1 MKANSWACEGSSFF
15 VTLSKAKSL
24 LSLFPKR
31 YFAALNMTGLF
42 CSFLSF
48 CCEQKERNAT
58 KERKTAIKTKS

>member
-31 YFAALNMTGLF
+31 YFAALNMTGLLF
-42 CSFLSF
+42 V
-48 CCEQKERNAT
+48 RT
-58 KERKTAIKTKS
+58 VTTAPLP

>member
-31 YFAALNMTGLF
+31 YFAVFNMTGFLLLE
-42 CSFLSF
+42 SFAHKDSSG
-48 CCEQKERNAT
+48 
-58 KERKTAIKTKS
+58 TAVLLE